1 MRTAFMVIGAAV
13 LVAGASL
20 IALAPYYT
28 QTGFYR
34 VELKYA
40 FNSSSLISNP
50 SFLYSQYSGY
60 ADTGD
65 LVAIMGAIIAPVG
78 AALLAYGLSGSKTE
92 EKEKQVG
99 SATEPMQA

>member
-1 MRTAFMVIGAAV
+1 MRIAFMVIGAAV

-20 IALAPYYT
+20 IAFAPYYT

-40 FNSSSLISNP
+40 FNSSSLVSNP
-50 SFLYSQYSGY
+50 SILYSQYSSY
-60 ADTGD
+60 ANTGD
-65 LVAIMGAIIAPVG
+65 LMAIAGAIIAPVG
-78 AALLAYGLSGSKTE
+78 AALLAYGLSARKTE

-99 SATEPMQA
+99 SATEPIQA

>member
-1 MRTAFMVIGAAV
+1 MVIGAAV

-34 VELKYA
+34 VEFKYG
-40 FNSSSLISNP
+40 FNSSIVSNP
-50 SFLYSQYSGY
+50 SILYSKYSGY

-65 LVAIMGAIIAPVG
+65 LIAIVGAIIAPVG
-78 AALLAYGLSGSKTE
+78 AALLAYGLSERKTE
-92 EKEKQVG
+92 EKERQVG